1 MKVLVYKRVNR
12 KTGANTER
20 SENTSLA
27 LLALRKPTRLIW
39 QTLGQTMVVNYIET
53 CQSTNEP

>member
-1 MKVLVYKRVNR
+1 MKVLVYKRVKR

-39 QTLGQTMVVNYIET
+39 RAFGQTLVENVIET
-53 CQSTNEP
+53 CQSTSEP